1 MEISYILTGGNL
13 GDRHTN
19 LSRAAD
25 LLDSRAGR
33 ILRRSILY
41 ETAAWGIESQ
51 PDFLNQVLEIETV
64 LDPEALLEL
73 LLGIEREMGRI
84 RGEKFGPRTIDLD
97 ILLYGE
103 LIMNTPD
110 LEIPHPRMAERRF
123 VLMPLSELIGDRLH
137 PVTGRSIRDMLLDC
151 TDPLEVSRIMG

>member
-33 ILRRSILY
+33 ILRRSSLY
-41 ETAAWGIESQ
+41 ETAARGIESQ
-51 PDFLNQVLEIETV
+51 PDFLNQVLEIETA
-64 LDPEALLEL
+64 LDPEALLSL
-73 LLGIEREMGRI
+73 LLEIEREMGRI

-97 ILLYGE
+97 IIIWDRRVVHDDFYGKDY
-103 LIMNTPD
+103 TT
-110 LEIPHPRMAERRF
+110 IPVRE
-123 VLMPLSELIGDRLH
+123 
-137 PVTGRSIRDMLLDC
+137 LLDRHGIQ
-151 TDPLEVSRIMG
+151 LHSSEAIEQVS

>member
-25 LLDSRAGR
+25 LLDNRAGR
-33 ILRRSILY
+33 ILRRSSLY

-51 PDFLNQVLEIETV
+51 PDFLNQVLEIETA
-64 LDPEALLEL
+64 LAPETLLALLLE
-73 LLGIEREMGRI
+73 IEREMGRI
-84 RGEKFGPRTIDLD
+84 RGEKFGPRMIDLD